1 VTTLRRASAWI
12 YAVAGIAVAM
22 LLGAILLTVTG
33 YAAGPA
39 FSRLFQDAFGS
50 SDSLA
55 QTAVQAVPILLS
67 GVGIAFA
74 ARMGLWNIGAE
85 GQFYMGALAAVGI
98 FQYFPDLPSGLM
110 LSCMAI
116 AGAAAGALW
125 ILAPALLRAKLGVSE
140 ILTTLMLN
148 YVAVP
153 ISNYFLYGPWKSPTA
168 FNFPVTRVLTGNAR
182 LPQIPGFPVHIG
194 FPIALA
200 GAAILYF
207 VFSRTSWGFQ
217 VRVIGDNRRAAEYLG
232 YPIARLT
239 VQVLCLSGALAGFA
253 GMLHVAG
260 VTHQMLPNLSPGYGY
275 TGIIVASLALLD
287 ILATTVVSFL
297 LAGLIVG
304 SQSVQNTG
312 VPGGLSFFLQGLV
325 LLMALAAVALASR
338 RQARRRRIV
347 RGQKEGLAPA

>member
-1 VTTLRRASAWI
+1 
-12 YAVAGIAVAM
+12 
-22 LLGAILLTVTG
+22 
-33 YAAGPA
+33 
-39 FSRLFQDAFGS
+39 
-50 SDSLA
+50 
-55 QTAVQAVPILLS
+55 
-67 GVGIAFA
+67 
-74 ARMGLWNIGAE
+74 
-85 GQFYMGALAAVGI
+85 MGALAAVGI
-98 FQYFPDLPSGLM
+98 FQYLPDLPPVLM
-110 LSCMAI
+110 LSLMAI
-116 AGAAAGALW
+116 AGTAAGALW
-125 ILAPALLRAKLGVSE
+125 ILAPAVLRAKLGVSE

-153 ISNYFLYGPWKSPTA
+153 ISNYLLYGPWKSPEA
-168 FNFPVTRVLTGNAR
+168 FNFPVTRLLTGNAR
-182 LPQIPGFPVHIG
+182 LPQLPGFPVHIG

-200 GAAILYF
+200 VAAILSL
-207 VFSRTSWGFQ
+207 VLSRTSWGFQ
-217 VRVIGDNRRAAEYLG
+217 VRVIGDNRRAAAYLG
-232 YPIARLT
+232 YPIPRLT

-312 VPGGLSFFLQGLV
+312 VPGGLSFVLQGLV

-338 RQARRRRIV
+338 RQARQLRRGRD
-347 RGQKEGLAPA
+347 QEEGVAPA

>member
-1 VTTLRRASAWI
+1 VNTPRRASVWA
-12 YAVAGIAVAM
+12 YAGAGVAVANA
-22 LLGAILLTVTG
+22 LGAILLVLTG
-33 YAAGPA
+33 YPAGAA
-39 FSRLFQDAFGS
+39 FKRMFLDAFGS
-50 SDSLA
+50 SYSLA
-55 QTAVQAVPILLS
+55 QTAIQSVPILLS

-85 GQFYMGALAAVGI
+85 GQFYMGALAAVGV
-98 FQYFPDLPSGLM
+98 FQYLPQLPPALM
-110 LSCMAI
+110 LPCMAF

-125 ILAPALLRAKLGVSE
+125 MLGPAVLRAKLGVSE

-168 FNFPVTRVLTGNAR
+168 FNFPVTRLLSGNAR
-182 LPQIPGFPVHIG
+182 LPQLPGFPVHIG
-194 FPIALA
+194 FPIAIA
-200 GAAILYF
+200 GAAILYLALA
-207 VFSRTSWGFQ
+207 RTSWGFQ

-232 YPIARLT
+232 FPIARLT
-239 VQVLCLSGALAGFA
+239 VQVLCLSGALAGLA

-312 VPGGLSFFLQGLV
+312 VPAGLSFFLQGLV
-325 LLMALAAVALASR
+325 MLTALAAVALASR
-338 RQARRRRIV
+338 HQARQLRKAWD
-347 RGQKEGLAPA
+347 QKEGVAPA

>member
-1 VTTLRRASAWI
+1 
-12 YAVAGIAVAM
+12 M
-22 LLGAILLTVTG
+22 
-33 YAAGPA
+33 A
-39 FSRLFQDAFGS
+39 F
-50 SDSLA
+50 
-55 QTAVQAVPILLS
+55 
-67 GVGIAFA
+67 
-74 ARMGLWNIGAE
+74 
-85 GQFYMGALAAVGI
+85 
-98 FQYFPDLPSGLM
+98 
-110 LSCMAI
+110 

-125 ILAPALLRAKLGVSE
+125 MLGPAVLRAKLGVSE

-168 FNFPVTRVLTGNAR
+168 FNFPVTRLLSGNAR
-182 LPQIPGFPVHIG
+182 LPQLPGFPVHIG
-194 FPIALA
+194 FPIAIA
-200 GAAILYF
+200 GAAILYLALG
-207 VFSRTSWGFQ
+207 RTSWGFQ

-232 YPIARLT
+232 FPIARLT
-239 VQVLCLSGALAGFA
+239 VQVLCLSGALAGLA

-312 VPGGLSFFLQGLV
+312 VPAGLSFFLQGLV
-325 LLMALAAVALASR
+325 MLTALAAVALASR
-338 RQARRRRIV
+338 HQARQLRKAWD
-347 RGQKEGLAPA
+347 QKEGVAPA